1 MRKWSTLSLE
11 LRTTYIKTGSGKM
24 YDIKLI
30 VIYYP
35 FSFSYLTCVNDWI
48 RLSLTMPKKSL
59 GRRRFAPR
67 NELIRTDFALANAV
81 RHITQLA
88 WRVSSWMRIRIDFL
102 LRRRE
107 KFHLERQFWNVL
119 RSAINHDD
127 CWSWSKM
134 IDHCCFRRNTL
145 YGDFLMMEWRSRDHL
160 FL

>member
-1 MRKWSTLSLE
+1 MIHVIAAV
-11 LRTTYIKTGSGKM
+11 RTTYIKIGSGKM

-30 VIYYP
+30 VKYSP
-35 FSFSYLTCVNDWI
+35 FSFGYLTCVNDWI

-102 LRRRE
+102 LGRRE

-119 RSAINHDD
+119 RAAINHDD

>member
-1 MRKWSTLSLE
+1 MIHVIAGV
-11 LRTTYIKTGSGKM
+11 RTTYIKTGSGKM

-30 VIYYP
+30 VIYSS
-35 FSFSYLTCVNDWI
+35 FSFGYLTCVNDWI
-48 RLSLTMPKKSL
+48 RLSLTMPEKSL

-67 NELIRTDFALANAV
+67 NELIRTDFVSANAV
-81 RHITQLA
+81 RHITQLV

-102 LRRRE
+102 LDRRE

-119 RSAINHDD
+119 RAAINHDD

>member
-1 MRKWSTLSLE
+1 MIYVIAGTSGHLYKNRFGKNVWYKTDSNILSILVQLSHLRKWLNS
-11 LRTTYIKTGSGKM
+11 
-24 YDIKLI
+24 
-30 VIYYP
+30 
-35 FSFSYLTCVNDWI
+35 
-48 RLSLTMPKKSL
+48 PKPHNAEKSL

-102 LRRRE
+102 LGRRE

-119 RSAINHDD
+119 RAAINHDD